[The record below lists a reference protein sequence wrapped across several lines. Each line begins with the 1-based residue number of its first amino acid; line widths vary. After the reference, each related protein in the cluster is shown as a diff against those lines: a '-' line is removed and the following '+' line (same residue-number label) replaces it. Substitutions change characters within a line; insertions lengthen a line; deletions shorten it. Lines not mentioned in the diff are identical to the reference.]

1 MKIKV
6 AKNKLAPPFRIAEVD
21 LIYGVGISKMGVL
34 IDLAVNDD
42 IVQKSGTWFSFEKE
56 RLGQGRE
63 NAIKFLEENPEIA
76 DAINLKVRQV
86 HNLDISDTSEESQ
99 ETVDEE

>member
-21 LIYGVGISKMGVL
+21 LIYGVGIPKMGVL

-63 NAIKFLEENPEIA
+63 NAIKYLEENPEIA
-76 DAINLKVRQV
+76 DVINLKVRQV
-86 HNLDISDTSEESQ
+86 HNLDISDTSEESWK
-99 ETVDEE
+99 TTDEG

>member
-1 MKIKV
+1 
-6 AKNKLAPPFRIAEVD
+6 
-21 LIYGVGISKMGVL
+21 MGVL

-76 DAINLKVRQV
+76 DAINLKVRKV
-86 HNLDISDTSEESQ
+86 HNLGISDTSEESQ
-99 ETVDEE
+99 ETADEE